1 MLRLQ
6 QLYQTMQPGK
16 TAFKITIVNRIYN
29 ATDAI
34 DFLLA
39 LEQFD
44 RWSNK
49 RIVLDCNAKNA
60 KSILVEHV
68 RKVQLGR
75 RTYHYMLSGLVSFWN
90 QSDTD
95 IYVDVSFMASRFIP
109 HKARCMVE
117 TWGLSVKTLRSS
129 VSVEFPDR
137 FVLSV
142 ETQRR
147 ALRRYQK
154 D

>member
-1 MLRLQ
+1 MNLLHVYIFLGLLRLQ

-16 TAFKITIVNRIYN
+16 TAFKITIVKRIYD

-75 RTYHYMLSGLVSFWN
+75 RTYHYMLSGLVSLILFYICFICMYVH
-90 QSDTD
+90 
-95 IYVDVSFMASRFIP
+95 IYMDL
-109 HKARCMVE
+109 CMYV
-117 TWGLSVKTLRSS
+117 
-129 VSVEFPDR
+129 
-137 FVLSV
+137 
-142 ETQRR
+142 
-147 ALRRYQK
+147 
-154 D
+154 